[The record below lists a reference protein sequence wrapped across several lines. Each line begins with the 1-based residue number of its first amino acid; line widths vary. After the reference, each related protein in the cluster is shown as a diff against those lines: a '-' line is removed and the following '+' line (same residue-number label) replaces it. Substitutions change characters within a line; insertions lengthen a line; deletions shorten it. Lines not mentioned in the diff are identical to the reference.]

1 MVMKLSAI
9 YLTFLLY
16 QVTKLCSLLI
26 LSLKPT
32 NHAVWPQV
40 SSGQDYSVSDIDCE
54 YGGSYQASM
63 LSAQLTKPDGFIGSP
78 MFADD
83 RLTDPAAGGEC
94 SIRQAGQDTTG

>member
-9 YLTFLLY
+9 LLTSVMC
-16 QVTKLCSLLI
+16 QVTA
-26 LSLKPT
+26 LSLYCPC
-32 NHAVWPQV
+32 NHAVPQV
-40 SSGQDYSVSDIDCE
+40 SSGQDYSVSDIDCA
-54 YGGSYQASM
+54 YGDM

-94 SIRQAGQDTTG
+94 SIRQAGHDTTG